1 MIRPDW
7 GGWPLAL
14 GALALV
20 AASCGALGW
29 SLEPEPQPIAQATPA
44 ESAPA
49 ACRCLDQPPPPA
61 PKVHT
66 STEGP
71 QGAGAAA
78 TTIGTVAAVGGLLT
92 GNPVAWALAGQLAHV
107 LLGAVAGRRR
117 SPRIPTGELAPR

>member
-1 MIRPDW
+1 MNI
-7 GGWPLAL
+7 GWPLAL
-14 GALALV
+14 GALVLV

-29 SLEPEPQPIAQATPA
+29 SLEPERSLEPEPQPIAQATPA

-66 STEGP
+66 SPEGP

-78 TTIGTVAAVGGLLT
+78 TIRTVATIGGIAT

-117 SPRIPTGELAPR
+117 IPTGQPAPR